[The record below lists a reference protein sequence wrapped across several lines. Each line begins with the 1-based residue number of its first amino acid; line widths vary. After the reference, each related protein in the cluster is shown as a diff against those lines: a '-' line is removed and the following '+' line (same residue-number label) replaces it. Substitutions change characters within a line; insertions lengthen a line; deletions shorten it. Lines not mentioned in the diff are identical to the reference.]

1 MIDLYTAD
9 ELDQLAARIAQ
20 IRPMSNSNPHA
31 FYEERSEVASKIRG
45 LAAKLRNRTPEPAA
59 AETPA
64 AIGRQTSRHSIR
76 HLAGRTV
83 LVLNRRATEA
93 AKASAHPFY

>member
-1 MIDLYTAD
+1 MIDHDTAA

-45 LAAKLRNRTPEPAA
+45 LANRLRNAKPDGAA
-59 AETPA
+59 AEPPA
-64 AIGRQTSRHSIR
+64 PIGRQSVSHATRHIE
-76 HLAGRTV
+76 GRTV
-83 LVLNRRATEA
+83 LVLTRRQAQ
-93 AKASAHPFY
+93 ASEHRFY